1 MSDMPKRP
9 MLATPTEERTYVR
22 RLKER
27 VRALAAENARL
38 GLVNG
43 DAWRQRAEKAEARVK
58 ELEALVDQATDVHA
72 VLIGRA
78 EKAEAELAAALENA
92 VIAGA
97 HDSATCEWCA
107 NHFGRAAGRD
117 SGTAVSR
124 TVVQGLEDPRQADVG
139 TPSSAAKSAARH
151 PENQECGT

>member
-43 DAWRQRAEKAEARVK
+43 DAWRQRAEKAEA
-58 ELEALVDQATDVHA
+58 A
-72 VLIGRA
+72 
-78 EKAEAELAAALENA
+78 LAAFGRHVLEDHRVGTPGYDQMMVMA
-92 VIAGA
+92 
-97 HDSATCEWCA
+97 
-107 NHFGRAAGRD
+107 RAAGRD
-117 SGTAVSR
+117 SGGTKTEVSPAGNTAPSR
-124 TVVQGLEDPRQADVG
+124 GSGDRGQPSGLGQKSA
-139 TPSSAAKSAARH
+139 AAKSAARH